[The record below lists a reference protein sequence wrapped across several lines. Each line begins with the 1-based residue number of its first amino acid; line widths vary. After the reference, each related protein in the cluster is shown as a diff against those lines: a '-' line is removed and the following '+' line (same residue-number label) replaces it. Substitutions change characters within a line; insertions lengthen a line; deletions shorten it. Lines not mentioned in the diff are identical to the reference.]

1 MPAKRKRSRSA
12 RKKRKQRRSSRRRRE
27 VSQEQ
32 YWRDEEEGDYS
43 SGQKGGVHKPKRR
56 RQYIPAQI
64 FTFVGMGLPVGYL
77 LLWHVNALP
86 TDTDYETTGLCVA
99 SLAGSTWLTI
109 AMSFYEGEW
118 CNSSLMLY
126 SWSLFAL
133 ILVANAV
140 IVVVE
145 LSDSFED
152 DTGTAEDGEETDA
165 KWVSLGFA
173 CSAILVVSSFIFNLV
188 YIYKCVGQKSPQEDK
203 YNSKATSKRRR
214 TLTGYS
220 SEGFV
225 PRRSRSSPERKS
237 RRVKYSYSEDERK
250 LRSSTRVNGA
260 SKRTRIRQKNF
271 TEIQPRRTD
280 PKLSIWNNGNNGVV
294 TNREWS
300 REKKPVMEI
309 TPAHKFRTLREER
322 GPGSR

>member
-12 RKKRKQRRSSRRRRE
+12 RKTRKQRISSRRRRE
-27 VSQEQ
+27 VSREP
-32 YWRDEEEGDYS
+32 YWQDEEERDYS
-43 SGQKGGVHKPKRR
+43 SGRQGDVHKPKRR

-77 LLWHVNALP
+77 LLWHVSALP
-86 TDTDYETTGLCVA
+86 TNTDFETTGVCVA

-126 SWSLFAL
+126 SWLLFAL
-133 ILVANAV
+133 ILLANAV
-140 IVVVE
+140 IIVVE

-152 DTGTAEDGEETDA
+152 DTAEDGEETDT

-188 YIYKCVGQKSPQEDK
+188 YIYKCVGQKSRQEDK
-203 YNSKATSKRRR
+203 YNSNATGKRRR
-214 TLTGYS
+214 TAAGYT

-225 PRRSRSSPERKS
+225 PRRSRTSS
-237 RRVKYSYSEDERK
+237 RRKGRRSKYSYSEDERW
-250 LRSSTRVNGA
+250 LRNSTRVNGA
-260 SKRTRIRQKNF
+260 SKRTRIGQKNF

-280 PKLSIWNNGNNGVV
+280 SKFSIWNSSNNGVV
-294 TNREWS
+294 THREQS

-309 TPAHKFRTLREER
+309 TPAQISRTLREER